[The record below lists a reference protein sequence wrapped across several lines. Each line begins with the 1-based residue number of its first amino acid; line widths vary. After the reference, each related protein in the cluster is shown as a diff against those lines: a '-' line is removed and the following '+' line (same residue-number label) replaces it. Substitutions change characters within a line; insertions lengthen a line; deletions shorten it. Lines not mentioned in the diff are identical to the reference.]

1 MRLRSFC
8 LSVFFSLFFWLV
20 ISMIYIQVH
29 WLIFQFRSTVE
40 LSYCTFQ
47 LLNFHL
53 IFFHSW
59 YIFLDITLMRWVIVI
74 FSFNSLNIV
83 FFNFLNIFQIAA
95 LTSFCY
101 IQIWN
106 HLESI
111 SIQCFFPLVLVIF
124 SVSLLLNF
132 FVKTWKF

>member
-20 ISMIYIQVH
+20 ISIIYLQVH

-53 IFFHSW
+53 ICFHNW
-59 YIFLDITLMRWVIVI
+59 YIFLEITLMRWIIVI

-83 FFNFLNIFQIAA
+83 FFNFLNIFQITA
-95 LTSFCY
+95 LTSLCY